1 MIIIGLTGGIGSG
14 KSTVANLFAKLD
26 VPIIDSDI
34 IAREVVMPGQSALEE
49 IVKTFGDD
57 YLTSNGELNRLKL
70 RQLIFDDA
78 DKRQQLEA
86 ILHPRIRTE
95 MQHRAQALNTAY
107 CIFVI
112 PLLIEVEQQNLVDRI
127 LVVDSPD
134 DLRRQRLKERDHMS
148 DEAIDKIFTAQ
159 IQRQQRID
167 TADDVITNDT
177 NLKHLQVQVL
187 ELHQKYSLIA
197 NDDVTE

>member
-34 IAREVVMPGQSALEE
+34 IAREIVMPGLPALEE
-49 IVKTFGDD
+49 IANTFGNE
-57 YLTSNGELNRLKL
+57 YLTSNGELDRLKL

-112 PLLIEVEQQNLVDRI
+112 PLLIEAGQQNLVDRI

-134 DLRRQRLKERDHMS
+134 DLRRQRLKERDNMS
-148 DEAIDKIFTAQ
+148 DEAIDKAFAAQ

-167 TADDVITNDT
+167 AADDIITNDT
-177 NLKHLQVQVL
+177 NLEHLQAPAL